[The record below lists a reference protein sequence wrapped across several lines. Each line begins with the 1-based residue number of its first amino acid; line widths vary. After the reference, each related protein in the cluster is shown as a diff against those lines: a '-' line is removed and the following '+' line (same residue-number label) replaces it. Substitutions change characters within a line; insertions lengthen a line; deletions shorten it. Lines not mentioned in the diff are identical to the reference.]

1 MAARADVVKHVA
13 PTQVQALKKP
23 VEIPPWQIEQHNT
36 ETLEIQMV
44 FIGPSV
50 VAANAQ
56 PTLEAVRAPVFEHVA
71 LATVE
76 TTIEFPTLQAMEK
89 TSELQGLQ
97 EVHRRSV
104 PLSLF
109 VEETVETP
117 PMQIVEQIADVLDS

>member
-1 MAARADVVKHVA
+1 
-13 PTQVQALKKP
+13 
-23 VEIPPWQIEQHNT
+23 
-36 ETLEIQMV
+36 MV
-44 FIGPSV
+44 P
-50 VAANAQ
+50 ANAQ

-97 EVHRRSV
+97 EMHRRSV

-109 VEETVETP
+109 VEVTVETP
-117 PMQIVEQIADVLDS
+117 PLQIVEQIADVPDS